1 MPKPIMLKK
10 RTMKKKI
17 KKLLAK
23 KKAPEKS
30 PESSTHPKI
39 TNDTVAAHREEV
51 LGSARKY
58 IYPLQHSKHRIVL
71 ISTTIIITAAVIFF
85 GYCVAA
91 LYKFDSTSSFL
102 YRVTQV
108 VPFPVAKTG
117 SRFVAYE
124 NYLFELRHYIFFYEN
139 QQRLDFNTDAGRQ
152 QLTEYKKRALEKVVN
167 DAYIKELAKENNV
180 SVSNTE
186 VDDQITIL
194 RRQNRLGGS
203 EQAYEDALKQNFG
216 WTVDDFRRVIKQRL
230 LEQKVLAA
238 IDTNAQERADKALAE
253 IKSGKK
259 FEDVAKR
266 YSDDEVSKSR
276 GGAFGFPIDR
286 ANRDISAQ
294 TTDALFQL
302 EPGQTSE
309 IINTGYSLE
318 IVKTTSKTDDK
329 VEGAHIV
336 FNFKN
341 LDTYINDLKDK
352 QAARVYI
359 SVE

>member
-1 MPKPIMLKK
+1 MNTVLTTRLMKK
-10 RTMKKKI
+10 RI
-17 KKLLAK
+17 KKLLRRK
-23 KKAPEKS
+23 KQAPAA
-30 PESSTHPKI
+30 ESTAAPKI
-39 TNDTVAAHREEV
+39 TNETVAAHREEV

-71 ISTTIIITAAVIFF
+71 ISTGIIISLAVVFF
-85 GYCVAA
+85 AYCLAA
-91 LYKFDSTSSFL
+91 LYRFDTTSGFI

-124 NYLFELRHYIFFYEN
+124 NYLFELRHYTFFYEN
-139 QQRLDFNTDAGRQ
+139 QQKLDFNSEAGQQ
-152 QLTEYKKRALEKVVN
+152 QLAEYKKRALDKVVN
-167 DAYIKELAKENNV
+167 DAYVKELAKQNNV
-180 SVSNTE
+180 SVSNAE

-216 WTVDDFRRVIKQRL
+216 WTVNDFRRVIKQRL

-238 IDTNAQERADKALAE
+238 IDTDTNQRAEKAFTL
-253 IKSGKK
+253 IKSGQK
-259 FEDVAKR
+259 FEDVAKQ
-266 YSDDEVSKSR
+266 YSEDDVSKAR
-276 GGAFGFPIDR
+276 GGKFGFTIDK

-294 TTDALFQL
+294 TTDALFRL
-302 EPGQTSE
+302 NPGEVSE

-318 IVKTTSKTDDK
+318 IVKTLSKNDDK

-336 FNFKN
+336 FNFKD
-341 LDTYINDLKDK
+341 LSTYINDLKDK
-352 QAARVYI
+352 QAAQVYV
-359 SVE
+359 SVDK

>member
-1 MPKPIMLKK
+1 M
-10 RTMKKKI
+10 KKI
-17 KKLLAK
+17 KKLLNK
-23 KKAPEKS
+23 KQAPEAQPKD
-30 PESSTHPKI
+30 PKDPKI
-39 TNDTVAAHREEV
+39 TNTTVAEHREEV

-71 ISTTIIITAAVIFF
+71 ISTGIIIALAVVFMAF
-85 GYCVAA
+85 CVAA
-91 LYKFDSTSSFL
+91 LYKFESRSNFL

-124 NYLFELRHYIFFYEN
+124 NYLFELKHYIFFYEN
-139 QQRLDFNTDAGRQ
+139 QQKLDFTTEAGQQ
-152 QLTEYKKRALEKVVN
+152 QLEEYKKRALNKVIN
-167 DAYIKELAKENNV
+167 DAYIKELADQYDV
-180 SVSNTE
+180 SVSRTE
-186 VDDQITIL
+186 IDDQITLL

-216 WTVDDFRRVIKQRL
+216 WTIDDFRRVIKQRL

-238 IDTNAQERADKALAE
+238 VDTDAQKQAEKALAE
-253 IKSGKK
+253 LEDGKDFAK
-259 FEDVAKR
+259 VAKK
-266 YSDDEVSKSR
+266 YSEDGVSR
-276 GGAFGFPIDR
+276 ENGGEFGFPIDK

-294 TTDALFQL
+294 TTDALFSL
-302 EPGQTSE
+302 KKGETSG

-318 IVKTTSKTDDK
+318 IVKVLDRKNGK

-336 FNFKN
+336 FNFES
-341 LDTYINDLKDK
+341 LDSYINDLKDE

-359 SVE
+359 GVEN